1 MKISNLSIIAV
12 AYPQIFH
19 KQTNRNFIERLF
31 RALFFQKSPSISLN
45 SLFHNSVCLCS
56 CVHLMASVELL
67 EYLSVWLWLAG
78 ILVASGFDESQPVSR
93 GESNLCLPTWYL
105 KPGLTC
111 SSWPC
116 LSWQSHLPSFPSEQD
131 ILNRGLL
138 QGTMPTKCWKVLT
151 QLVGQ
156 R

>member
-1 MKISNLSIIAV
+1 MWN
-12 AYPQIFH
+12 

-31 RALFFQKSPSISLN
+31 RALFFQKSPNISLN

-93 GESNLCLPTWYL
+93 GEFNLCLPTWYL

-116 LSWQSHLPSFPSEQD
+116 LSWQSPLPSFLSEKD
-131 ILNRGLL
+131 ILYRDWL
-138 QGTMPTKCWKVLT
+138 QGTMPTSVEKCWLNWLVRDSATDSGRGRSKVW
-151 QLVGQ
+151 
-156 R
+156 

>member
-1 MKISNLSIIAV
+1 MWKK
-12 AYPQIFH
+12 P
-19 KQTNRNFIERLF
+19 TNRNFIERLF

-93 GESNLCLPTWYL
+93 GEFNLCLPT
-105 KPGLTC
+105 
-111 SSWPC
+111 SSLVSLVP
-116 LSWQSHLPSFPSEQD
+116 LDLASVGKVTSLPSPLSKMSWTEACFKGPCQQSVE
-131 ILNRGLL
+131 
-138 QGTMPTKCWKVLT
+138 KCWLNWLVRDSATDSGRGRSKVW
-151 QLVGQ
+151 
-156 R
+156 

>member
-1 MKISNLSIIAV
+1 MWN
-12 AYPQIFH
+12 
-19 KQTNRNFIERLF
+19 KQTIINFIERPF
-31 RALFFQKSPSISLN
+31 RALSSRRKKYQFKFPISQ
-45 SLFHNSVCLCS
+45 FCLSMWLC
-56 CVHLMASVELL
+56 SVELL

-116 LSWQSHLPSFPSEQD
+116 LSWQSPLPSFLSEKD
-131 ILNRGLL
+131 ILYRDWL
-138 QGTMPTKCWKVLT
+138 QGTMPTSVEKCWLNWLVRDSATDSGRGRSKVW
-151 QLVGQ
+151 
-156 R
+156 